1 MHTNGIVKEQH
12 EKMINGHLI
21 NNGKLSDSHHE
32 ETEYS
37 FGTTIL
43 GNPIELIRQNSYNPS
58 SFTKA
63 GKKASMQGKT
73 SIFSKVKTFFKI

>member
-12 EKMINGHLI
+12 DKKINGHLI
-21 NNGKLSDSHHE
+21 NNGRLRDSHQE
-32 ETEYS
+32 ETESS

-63 GKKASMQGKT
+63 GKKANIQGNT
-73 SIFSKVKTFFKI
+73 SLFSKVKTFFKI